1 MSICNSPGGEATSS
15 SPHADSDLGFSI
27 RRRLGGKGKTV
38 NDSLSE
44 TVTESVAAVLEAEK
58 PVGEEGSGGD
68 QVESE
73 GQVVRNGENGV
84 ADFAANFACRPSAP
98 AHRRVKESPLSSDAI
113 FRQVGECLVRINAFI
128 IYRFARALEF
138 GFLFISDFV
147 TSVRIFLYFFF
158 YRFPVFFT
166 SSFFGYITSRPC
178 FKLVRECLV
187 YTVYN
192 LRKWGTVFYL
202 FQNWIEDLL
211 LYRGL
216 YLLGGF

>member
-38 NDSLSE
+38 NESLSE

-113 FRQVGECLVRINAFI
+113 FRQVGECLVRIHALI

-138 GFLFISDFV
+138 GFFSYQILLRV
-147 TSVRIFLYFFF
+147 SVFSCIFY
-158 YRFPVFFT
+158 
-166 SSFFGYITSRPC
+166 
-178 FKLVRECLV
+178 FKLFRLN
-187 YTVYN
+187 YQPT
-192 LRKWGTVFYL
+192 L
-202 FQNWIEDLL
+202 F
-211 LYRGL
+211 
-216 YLLGGF
+216 